1 MGEVEPNRILKRLLP
16 LGKTA
21 EKPGVDLVKIL
32 KNQGGF
38 MRKSQKETIVSFDES
53 SERVNIFTYNADLKK
68 RLTKFAEDYPK
79 LCRLIDDNGIGGMAF
94 EVDRKRFGFR
104 LTAPYTAE
112 RKKAA
117 SELAK
122 KRGMGGNIV

>member
-1 MGEVEPNRILKRLLP
+1 ME
-16 LGKTA
+16 
-21 EKPGVDLVKIL
+21 IL
-32 KNQGGF
+32 KNQGGS
-38 MRKSQKETIVSFDES
+38 MKKSQKETIISFDES
-53 SERVNIFTYNADLKK
+53 RERVNVFTHNTDLKK

-79 LCRLIDDNGIGGMAF
+79 LCRLVDDDGIGGMAF

-122 KRGMGGNIV
+122 KRGMGGNMV